1 MQPTGAVFK
10 SAADLLAEKEA
21 ENARLAAAQA
31 KLDDSI
37 EKAKAEAA
45 AKEAEAEDEFNKK
58 IKALNEKYA

>member
-37 EKAKAEAA
+37 EKAKADAA

-58 IKALNEKYA
+58 IKALNEKYS